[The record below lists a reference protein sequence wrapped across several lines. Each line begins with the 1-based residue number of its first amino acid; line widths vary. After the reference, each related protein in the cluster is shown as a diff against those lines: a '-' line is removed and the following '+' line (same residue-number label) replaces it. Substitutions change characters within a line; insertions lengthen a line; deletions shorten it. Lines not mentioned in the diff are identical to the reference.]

1 MAKKQGKGGGV
12 SGGAVIID
20 DGGGRKETKKGRA
33 VPALRILS
41 EEKPFDGI
49 TKERLRDS
57 IAITSFDELVVVRNA
72 DTLASFPGSQVRSF
86 LVDTGFDSISG
97 VTKANRIAIRVTS
110 AFAKSLGANEYKLPD
125 SSGIARIVVK
135 LKQGQ
140 YQLEDAAEL
149 KLTYKF

>member
-1 MAKKQGKGGGV
+1 MAKKQGKSGIV

-20 DGGGRKETKKGRA
+20 DGGGKKETRRERA
-33 VPALRILS
+33 VPALRIRS
-41 EEKPFDGI
+41 EENPIDGI
-49 TKERLRDS
+49 EKDRLRDS
-57 IAITSFDELVVVRNA
+57 IAITSFDALVVTRGT

-97 VTKANRIAIRVTS
+97 VTKANKIAIRVTS
-110 AFAKSLGANEYKLPD
+110 AFVKSMGANEYTLTD

-149 KLTYKF
+149 KLDYKF

>member
-1 MAKKQGKGGGV
+1 MVKKQRKGGIV

-20 DGGGRKETKKGRA
+20 DGSGKKETRRGRA

-41 EEKPFDGI
+41 KEKPFDGI

-57 IAITSFDELVVVRNA
+57 IAITSFDELVVARDA

-97 VTKANRIAIRVTS
+97 VTKANKIAIRVTS
-110 AFAKSLGANEYKLPD
+110 AFAKSMGANEYTLAD

-149 KLTYKF
+149 KLTYRF